1 MIRRLFA
8 ASILGFVLSVGCSS
22 TAANTLTGSESQ
34 VYDLSFDS
42 VIIVLQG
49 SSVSI
54 KYESKSSDPA
64 VLVVN
69 TAEIV
74 DVANTSIDLTQL
86 VLGQPRGVLQNV
98 NGSGNGVTNDL
109 MVTRGTVTFDEV
121 PTIDKNLSGDF
132 SATLNDGYTLNGTF
146 SSKVNAP

>member
-1 MIRRLFA
+1 MIRRLIA
-8 ASILGFVLSVGCSS
+8 ASILGSVLSVGCSS

-34 VYDLSFDS
+34 VYDLTFDS

-49 SSVSI
+49 TFVSI

-64 VLVVN
+64 ILVVD

-74 DVANTSIDLTQL
+74 DVANSSIDLTQL

-109 MVTRGTVTFDEV
+109 MVVRGTVTFDEV
-121 PTIDKNLSGDF
+121 PAVGKKLTGDF
-132 SATLNDGYTLNGTF
+132 SATLSNGYTLNGTF